1 MQTWCLRGA
10 GVSACELLR
19 FTVRTIPTA
28 EKRRSTDAD
37 DAGQPTGIIY
47 YTLLCRADVCVGSTV
62 REMFCGFDFRVSSSA
77 RAKLLMFTDH
87 GPASA
92 IVCLQSLLL

>member
-37 DAGQPTGIIY
+37 DAGQPTGIII
-47 YTLLCRADVCVGSTV
+47 LCCVVLMCVGSTV

-92 IVCLQSLLL
+92 IVCLQSLLF